1 MVIYEMAGM
10 TTKIKATYYRINNG
24 LKIGNK
30 IFKIKAI
37 VDPLLKEY
45 RTTGVNYSQPLSASY
60 SKQEKLT
67 PVVIDN
73 IYIPFI

>member
-1 MVIYEMAGM
+1 MAIAWFLLHPSPAVNM
-10 TTKIKATYYRINNG
+10 
-24 LKIGNK
+24 
-30 IFKIKAI
+30 
-37 VDPLLKEY
+37 VDPLLKEH
-45 RTTGVNYSQPLSASY
+45 RTTGVNDSQPLSASY

>member
-1 MVIYEMAGM
+1 MAIAWFLLHPSPAVSM
-10 TTKIKATYYRINNG
+10 
-24 LKIGNK
+24 
-30 IFKIKAI
+30 

-45 RTTGVNYSQPLSASY
+45 RTTRVNDSQPLSASY

-73 IYIPFI
+73 ICISFI

>member
-1 MVIYEMAGM
+1 MAIAWFLLHPSPAVSM
-10 TTKIKATYYRINNG
+10 
-24 LKIGNK
+24 
-30 IFKIKAI
+30 

-45 RTTGVNYSQPLSASY
+45 ITTRVNDSQPLSASY

>member
-1 MVIYEMAGM
+1 MAIAWFLLHPSPAVSM
-10 TTKIKATYYRINNG
+10 
-24 LKIGNK
+24 
-30 IFKIKAI
+30 

-45 RTTGVNYSQPLSASY
+45 RTTRVNDSQPLSASY
-60 SKQEKLT
+60 SKQASKQAKLT

>member
-1 MVIYEMAGM
+1 MAIAWFLLHPSPAVSM
-10 TTKIKATYYRINNG
+10 
-24 LKIGNK
+24 
-30 IFKIKAI
+30 

-45 RTTGVNYSQPLSASY
+45 RTTRVNDSQPLSASY

>member
-1 MVIYEMAGM
+1 MLPLNSG
-10 TTKIKATYYRINNG
+10 AT
-24 LKIGNK
+24 
-30 IFKIKAI
+30 I

-45 RTTGVNYSQPLSASY
+45 RTTGVDCSQPLSAQAQHNH

-73 IYIPFI
+73 ICISFI

>member
-1 MVIYEMAGM
+1 M
-10 TTKIKATYYRINNG
+10 
-24 LKIGNK
+24 
-30 IFKIKAI
+30 
-37 VDPLLKEY
+37 VDPLLKEH
-45 RTTGVNYSQPLSASY
+45 RTTGVNDSQPLSASY